1 MSLISRLRQS
11 RLSAGRIGWR
21 RAGGWVLTALAAV
34 LVLVVLVAPSE
45 VSRLTPAAFL
55 RIPLDGLLAV
65 AILLLLPPKARRIA
79 TPVVGLIFGAL
90 AVLKILSLGFSAI
103 LDRPFDPVL
112 DWSFLQSGLTYLRL
126 SNGTAT
132 ATIVAIVAVL
142 LAVAVLVAVM
152 LSVRRLIRLVAERRR
167 VSVLTVAVL
176 ATGWLILAPAGVQIV
191 PNVPVAAS
199 DGYDR
204 LHQAQVSVQTEREF
218 TAAASV
224 DAFRDV
230 PGPKLLTSLRG
241 KDVVLAFVESYGR
254 AALDRPEIAPQIDEV
269 LARGGERLHTA
280 GYAARSGFLTSP
292 TIGGGSWLAQS
303 TLLSGLWIDNQQRYR
318 TLVGGDRMTLNSAFR
333 KADWRTV
340 AVMPATV
347 ADFPEGK
354 FFGYDQIYA
363 SKDLAYRG
371 PLYAFAMMPD
381 QYTLSKFQRA
391 ERASSQHAPVMATIP
406 LISSHAPWEPV
417 PTMIDWANVG
427 DGSGFEAKSGAGDSA
442 DLVFHRDPA
451 RLRADYR
458 TAIAYS
464 LENLISYVE
473 TYGDDDLVLVFLGDH
488 QPAPAVT
495 GPNAGRDVP
504 ITIVARDPAVL
515 DRISGWGWTD
525 GLKPAPDAPVWRMD
539 TFRDRFLTAFS

>member
-1 MSLISRLRQS
+1 VSRIPSLSHWLQ
-11 RLSAGRIGWR
+11 AGGRIGWR
-21 RAGGWVLTALAAV
+21 RAGGWVLTALAAL
-34 LVLVVLVAPSE
+34 LVLAVLVAPSE
-45 VSRLTPAAFL
+45 MSRLSPAAFL

-79 TPVVGLIFGAL
+79 TPVVGLIFGTL
-90 AVLKILSLGFSAI
+90 AVLKILSIGFSAI

-112 DWSFLQSGLTYLRL
+112 DWSFLQSGVTYLRL
-126 SNGTAT
+126 SNGPAT
-132 ATIVAIVAVL
+132 ATIAVIVAVL
-142 LAVAVLVAVM
+142 LAIAMLVLVM
-152 LSVRRLIRLVAERRR
+152 LAVRRLIRLVAERRR
-167 VSVLTVAVL
+167 VSMLTVAVL
-176 ATGWLILAPAGVQIV
+176 AAGWLILAPAGVQIV

-204 LHQAQVSVQTEREF
+204 LKQAQVSVQTEREF
-218 TAAASV
+218 TAASSV

-230 PGPKLLTSLRG
+230 PGSKLLTSLRG
-241 KDVVLAFVESYGR
+241 KDVVVAFVESYGL

-269 LARGGERLHTA
+269 LARGDQRLRAA

-292 TIGGGSWLAQS
+292 TAGGGSWLAQS
-303 TLLSGLWIDNQQRYR
+303 TFLSGLWIDNQQRYR
-318 TLVGGDRMTLNSAFR
+318 TLVGSDRMTLNSAFR

-347 ADFPEGK
+347 AAFPEGK

-363 SKDLAYRG
+363 SKDLDYRG

-381 QYTLSKFQRA
+381 QYTLSKFQRS
-391 ERASSQHAPVMATIP
+391 ERSAAGHPPVMATIP

-417 PTMIDWANVG
+417 PTMIDWAAVG
-427 DGSGFEAKSGAGDSA
+427 DGTGFEAKSGAGDSA

-451 RLRADYR
+451 RLRSDYR

-464 LENLISYVE
+464 LETLISYVE
-473 TYGDDDLVLVFLGDH
+473 TYGGDDLVLVFLGDH

-495 GPNAGRDVP
+495 GPNAGRNVP
-504 ITIVARDPAVL
+504 ITIVARDPKVL
-515 DRISGWGWTD
+515 DRITSWGWTD

-539 TFRDRFLTAFS
+539 AFRDRFLTAFS